1 MSNFGRISIV
11 LALVAVLACFTISL
25 ASGTSQ
31 TDDAASKVAAG
42 SETNLDA
49 AGTQLAARY
58 HLRKRTSRF
67 FKRGATGS
75 KSRSRR
81 VSVSQSSD
89 ADQIAARY
97 HLRGRT
103 SRFFDR
109 VGKQIA
115 ARYHL
120 RGRTSRFFDRVG
132 EQIAARYHLRGRTSR
147 FFDRAGEQIAARYH
161 LRGRTSRFFDRAI
174 A

>member
-1 MSNFGRISIV
+1 MSSFGRISIV

-25 ASGTSQ
+25 AKGTPQ
-31 TDDAASKVAAG
+31 ADDAASKVAAG

-75 KSRSRR
+75 SKSKSRK
-81 VSVSQSSD
+81 VSVCQSCD
-89 ADQIAARY
+89 DEQIAARY

-109 VGKQIA
+109 VGK
-115 ARYHL
+115 
-120 RGRTSRFFDRVG
+120 
-132 EQIAARYHLRGRTSR
+132 QIAARYHLRGRTSR

-174 A
+174 G

>member
-1 MSNFGRISIV
+1 MSNIGRISIA

-25 ASGTSQ
+25 AKGTSQ
-31 TDDAASKVAAG
+31 TADVASKVAAG
-42 SETNLDA
+42 TETSLDA

-67 FKRGATGS
+67 FKRATKGS
-75 KSRSRR
+75 KGRSRTVD
-81 VSVSQSSD
+81 VSGSD
-89 ADQIAARY
+89 DEGQIAGRY

-109 VGKQIA
+109 AGKQIA

-120 RGRTSRFFDRVG
+120 RGRTSRFFDRATG
-132 EQIAARYHLRGRTSR
+132 
-147 FFDRAGEQIAARYH
+147 
-161 LRGRTSRFFDRAI
+161 
-174 A
+174 